1 MSDEF
6 LHKMRHTAAHV
17 LAMAVLRLFPDT
29 KLGIGPVI
37 DNGFYYDFLF
47 SKPITNDDLKRIE
60 EEMHKII
67 EKGYPVKRV
76 LKSHTEM
83 EQFYKDWDQPFKLEL
98 LKDIPDEPVSSY
110 IVEADSPEESF
121 IDLCKG
127 PHVDNVN
134 QIGAFKLLN
143 IAGAYWKGDE
153 NRPMLTRIY
162 GVAFMTENELEDY
175 LKNLEEAKQRDHR
188 LLNKKLGYYFI
199 DSDLIGGGLIVWL
212 PRGAYVKA
220 RLESFILEKVKQYG
234 YYQVMTPHVAKEDL
248 WKISGHLAHYK
259 DDMFPEMKAKDGST
273 YYVKPM
279 NCPLHVQIFKRVVV
293 SYKQLPFRV
302 ADIATVYRYEKP
314 GELHGLTRVRG
325 LTQDDGHIFLSEDQ
339 IEDELESLINLAR
352 EIYQTFGI
360 EDLTADI
367 SIRGT
372 DNKKDYLGDDEVWR
386 KAESALERVVK
397 ASGISYKVQEGEAAF
412 YGPKIDFHMKDTLGR
427 SWQLATIQL
436 DFNLPQRFGIKYTGA
451 DGKQHTPVMIHR
463 AFFGSSHRFIGILIE
478 YFAGKLPLWL
488 EYEKVW
494 VLPISEQALEYAN
507 QVSQALNANNIESKV
522 VYKNE
527 PLQGRIKEAE
537 ELNVP
542 YVLVVGDKEINTKS
556 VSVRVRGKGN
566 IGLLTLSEFVDKIRH
581 ELENKLP
588 KSVFL

>member
-1 MSDEF
+1 MSDDF
-6 LHKMRHTAAHV
+6 LQKMRHTAAHV

-29 KLGIGPVI
+29 KLGIGPTI
-37 DNGFYYDFLF
+37 ENGFYYDFLF
-47 SKPITNDDLKRIE
+47 SKPITNDDLAKIE
-60 EEMHKII
+60 EEKRKII
-67 EKGYPVKRV
+67 EKGYTVKRV
-76 LKSHTEM
+76 LKSRAEA
-83 EQFYKDWDQPFKLEL
+83 EEFYKNWDQPFKLEL
-98 LKDIPDEPVSSY
+98 LEGITDEPVSFY
-110 IVEADSPEESF
+110 VIEAENEQESF
-121 IDLCKG
+121 VDLCKG

-153 NRPMLTRIY
+153 KNPMLTRIY
-162 GVAFMTENELEDY
+162 GTAFMTEQELEDY
-175 LKNLEEAKQRDHR
+175 LKNLELAKQRDHR
-188 LLNKKLGYYFI
+188 LLNKRLGYYFI

-220 RLESFILEKVKQYG
+220 KLENFILEKVKQYG

-259 DDMFPEMKAKDGST
+259 DDMFPEMKAKDGAT

-325 LTQDDGHIFLSEDQ
+325 LTQDDGHIFLSEEQ
-339 IEDELESLINLAR
+339 IEPELKSLIKLAQ
-352 EIYQTFGI
+352 EIYATFGI
-360 EDLTADI
+360 EELTADI
-367 SIRGT
+367 SIRGE
-372 DNKKDYLGDDEVWR
+372 DNKKDYLGADDIWK
-386 KAESALERVVK
+386 KAEKALEKVVK
-397 ASGISYKVQEGEAAF
+397 ESGIKYEIQEGEAAF

-436 DFNLPQRFGIKYTGA
+436 DFNLPQRFGIKYTGP

-494 VLPISEQALEYAN
+494 VLPISEQTLEYAN
-507 QVSQALNANNIESKV
+507 QVADALNANNIETKV

-537 ELNVP
+537 ELYIP
-542 YVLVVGDKEINTKS
+542 YVLVVGDKEVSTKS

-566 IGLLTLSEFVDKIRH
+566 IGLVTLSEFTDKIRF
-581 ELENKLP
+581 EVENKLS